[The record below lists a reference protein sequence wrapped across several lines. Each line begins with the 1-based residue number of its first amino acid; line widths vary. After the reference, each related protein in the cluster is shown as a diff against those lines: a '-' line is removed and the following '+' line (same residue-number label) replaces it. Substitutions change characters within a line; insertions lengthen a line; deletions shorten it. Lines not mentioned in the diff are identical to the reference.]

1 MTCIQAILMDVAFV
15 AFGLLML
22 GVASWDL
29 IRNLRRKPQNVF
41 IKNDRTRTPE
51 ESFGILLFC
60 VLWSGGVTVG
70 TLYKLSFYSDMSHLR
85 PETVERI
92 EIGAQAV
99 TNRQQ
104 ITEIVTAIEQAEWFS
119 LRRGDAADETS
130 FVIKLASGK
139 QYNYKATRY
148 QRGEGAALISQSP
161 SGWYKGEVFC
171 RRLPASLKQ
180 AGIVLPNCFTYF
192 GEAQHCAPP

>member
-1 MTCIQAILMDVAFV
+1 
-15 AFGLLML
+15 
-22 GVASWDL
+22 

-130 FVIKLASGK
+130 FVIQLASGK

-161 SGWYKGEVFC
+161 SGWYKGEVF
-171 RRLPASLKQ
+171 
-180 AGIVLPNCFTYF
+180 
-192 GEAQHCAPP
+192 